1 MVRFSYNDDSLRRHG
16 ITYKQVQEAV
26 TDPMRAQF
34 EFPEP
39 SIAGNYREMLVGHT
53 YADVLLE
60 IGLEMIGQDEL
71 CFFHAQKVSPKYRRK
86 YEEWL
91 KNV

>member
-1 MVRFSYNDDSLRRHG
+1 MVRISYNEESLERHR
-16 ITYKQVQEAV
+16 ITYDQVQEAI

-34 EFPEP
+34 EIAAP
-39 SIAGNYREMLVGHT
+39 SVADNYREMLVGYT
-53 YADVLLE
+53 YANVLLE
-60 IGLEMIGQDEL
+60 IGLEMTGRNEL
-71 CFFHAQKVSPKYRRK
+71 YIFHAQKVSPKYRRK